1 MPAHL
6 TRPFIAA
13 LTCTTSI
20 ILCSQADAAFSWTSA
35 ATFNVH
41 ADSPGGLDLD
51 SGTVWGIPGSQTVW
65 SESSFEQDG
74 FNWCTSYAEGFSSV
88 WGTAD
93 GIATTT
99 RAGGVATGTG
109 SFLTAASSY
118 AFSLRSI
125 WLNSDQ
131 DISIGVSVHVSELD
145 AGGSWSAEFAGVTLS
160 EGYTIINL
168 GAGTH
173 IGSIYAD
180 MYCYA
185 NGGGFFQNAQVDVSF
200 TVIPVPAP
208 AAGAVFALVAPLCGA
223 RRRRA

>member
-13 LTCTTSI
+13 LTWATSI
-20 ILCSQADAAFSWTSA
+20 VLCSQADADFSWTSSA
-35 ATFNVH
+35 NFNVG
-41 ADSPGGLDLD
+41 AESPGGLDLD
-51 SGTVWGIPGSQTVW
+51 SGTVWGIPGSRTVW
-65 SESSFEQDG
+65 SQSSFEQDE
-74 FNWCTSYAEGFSSV
+74 FNGCMSYGEGVSSV
-88 WGTAD
+88 WSTAD
-93 GIATTT
+93 GIAITT

-109 SFLTAASSY
+109 SFLTAASSN
-118 AFSLRSI
+118 AFSLRNI
-125 WLNSDQ
+125 WLDFDQ

-145 AGGSWSAEFAGVTLS
+145 AEGSWSAQFAGITLS

-173 IGSIYAD
+173 IGSIYAN

-185 NGGGFFQNAQVDVSF
+185 NGGGFYQNAQVDVSF
-200 TVIPVPAP
+200 TVIPAP
-208 AAGAVFALVAPLCGA
+208 AAGAVFALAAPRCGA